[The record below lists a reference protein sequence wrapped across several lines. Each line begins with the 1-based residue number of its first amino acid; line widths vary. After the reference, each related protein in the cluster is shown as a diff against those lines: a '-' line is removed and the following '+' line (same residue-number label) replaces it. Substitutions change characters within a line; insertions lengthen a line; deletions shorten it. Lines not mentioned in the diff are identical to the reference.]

1 MRKTTILCLLVVVSG
16 AVLAVAVGKSVQ
28 SDDSVQ
34 VFWQKFKT
42 AVVNGNKEVVAT
54 LSQFPIEMPYGI
66 ASIKN
71 KGQLFERYREVFNE
85 QTNALQC
92 FAKANPEIVAED
104 PKQFTVACPDAA
116 GNLVVIYYFERTKTG
131 WKFVA
136 LDNINE

>member
-1 MRKTTILCLLVVVSG
+1 MRKTTILCLVLVLSG
-16 AVLAVAVGKSVQ
+16 TVLAVAVGKSVQ

-42 AVVNGNKEVVAT
+42 AVINGNKEVVAA

-66 ASIKN
+66 ASIEN
-71 KGQLFERYREVFNE
+71 KGQLLGRYREVFNV
-85 QTNALQC
+85 QTNAAQC
-92 FAKANPEIVAED
+92 FAKAKPEMDAED
-104 PKQFTVACPDAA
+104 PKQFAVACPDAA
-116 GNLVVIYYFERTKTG
+116 GNLVVIYYFEQTKAG